1 MLEVPC
7 RQRRLLKAVVEKHR
21 MLKQRVITALILLAL
36 LAAVLFALP
45 VWAGWIAFALLATVA
60 AWEWGGFLQFS
71 SVARQALAVVMLL
84 FCGVITLLGPVA
96 MQWLLGLSAGL
107 WLLIVPLWLR
117 ARWSLLA
124 QPVLGAVVGMLLIGS
139 TWAAMGL
146 LHERSPWLLLG
157 TMAVVWVAD
166 VAAYFSGRSFGKHK
180 LAPSISP
187 GKTWEGV
194 AGAVVGVQLYGIILL
209 SVTPAAGLW
218 NYGSLVAAAVLVVL
232 TGLSVIGDLFESL
245 LKRQAV
251 LKDSS
256 QLLPGHGGVL
266 DRIDALTSTLPLVAF
281 LLTLTT

>member
-1 MLEVPC
+1 
-7 RQRRLLKAVVEKHR
+7 
-21 MLKQRVITALILLAL
+21 MLKQRVITALLLVAL
-36 LAAVLFALP
+36 LAAVLFAMP
-45 VWAGWIAFALLATVA
+45 VWAGWIAFAMLAAVA

-71 SVARQALAVVMLL
+71 STARQVLAAAMLL
-84 FCGVITLLGPVA
+84 FCGAIAWLGPVA
-96 MQWLLGLSAGL
+96 LQWVLGGSACFWLLL
-107 WLLIVPLWLR
+107 VPVWLR
-117 ARWSLLA
+117 KRWSLVTRPAVGL
-124 QPVLGAVVGMLLIGS
+124 VVGMLLIGS

-166 VAAYFSGRSFGKHK
+166 VAAYFAGRRFGKHK

-194 AGAVVGVQLYGIILL
+194 GGAVIGVQLYGIVLL
-209 SVTPAAGLW
+209 LATPLAGHW
-218 NYGSLVAAAVLVVL
+218 DYGFGAAAVMLLVL
-232 TGLSVIGDLFESL
+232 TALSVIGDLFESM
-245 LKRQAV
+245 LKRQAS

-281 LLTLTT
+281 LLTLTA

>member
-1 MLEVPC
+1 
-7 RQRRLLKAVVEKHR
+7 
-21 MLKQRVITALILLAL
+21 MLKQRVITALVLVAV
-36 LAAVLFALP
+36 LAAVLFAMP
-45 VWAGWIAFALLATVA
+45 VWAGWIAFALLAAVA

-71 SVARQALAVVMLL
+71 SMARQTLAVAMLL
-84 FCGVITLLGPVA
+84 FCGAVTLLGPVA
-96 MQWLLGLSAGL
+96 MQWLVGIGAVF

-117 ARWSLLA
+117 ARWPLLA
-124 QPVLGAVVGMLLIGS
+124 QPALGVVVGMLLIGS

-146 LHERSPWLLLG
+146 LHERGPWMLLG

-166 VAAYFSGRSFGKHK
+166 VAAYFAGRRFGKHK
-180 LAPSISP
+180 LAPNISP

-194 AGAVVGVQLYGIILL
+194 AGAVVGVQVYGIVLL
-209 SVTPAAGLW
+209 SLTPVAGIW
-218 NYGSLVAAAVLVVL
+218 VYGSLAAAAVLVVL

-245 LKRQAV
+245 LKRQAA

-281 LLTLTT
+281 LLTLTA